1 MGVIGTHQ
9 YPLRIAT
16 GLADHIRDV
25 VFRVAHHANMAHEN
39 LAGPLLELAAGPVAV
54 LGGQQLDVWETFEKV
69 PEHKRAEKIIESFEG
84 DVENLE
90 TDCPNLNK
98 FARTAREFA
107 VYIRSNAACLI
118 NYGERYRAGEPISSS
133 LAESTGN
140 AVIS

>member
-1 MGVIGTHQ
+1 MKSQ
-9 YPLRIAT
+9 SA
-16 GLADHIRDV
+16 GLLKSIERMKWLLWRGNHI
-25 VFRVAHHANMAHEN
+25 
-39 LAGPLLELAAGPVAV
+39 
-54 LGGQQLDVWETFEKV
+54 
-69 PEHKRAEKIIESFEG
+69 RAEKIIESFEG

-107 VYIRSNAACLI
+107 VYIRSDAACLI

-140 AVIS
+140 AVISKRLISSASKRV